1 MAVSAGYSG
10 TPLPR
15 KLGLRP
21 GSRIAI
27 LHAPD
32 GFNKAIEPLPHGVT
46 MLSRLASDVDVLI
59 FFTEQQKELRAR
71 FDRLVDSVRPDGML
85 WICWPKKAS
94 KRQTDLTEDR
104 IRAIALEGGVVDV
117 KVCAIDEVWSGLK
130 LVRRTRDRAPTTR

>member
-1 MAVSAGYSG
+1 MSAGYSG

-27 LHAPD
+27 LNAPEAFD
-32 GFNKAIEPLPHGVT
+32 TAIEPLPHGVT
-46 MLSRLASDVDVLI
+46 VLKRMASDVDTLI
-59 FFTEQQKELRAR
+59 FFTDSERTLRDR
-71 FDRLVDSVRPDGML
+71 FDRLVSAVKQDGML

-94 KRQTDLTEDR
+94 KVPTDLTEDR

-130 LVRRTRDRAPTTR
+130 LVRRTRDRAPTAR

>member
-1 MAVSAGYSG
+1 MTAGYSG

-21 GSRIAI
+21 GARIAI

-32 GFNKAIEPLPHGVT
+32 GFEKAIEPLPHGATLLRRV
-46 MLSRLASDVDVLI
+46 SADVDVMI
-59 FFTEQQKELRAR
+59 FFTEQQKELRDR
-71 FDRLVDSVRPDGML
+71 FDRLVDSVKPDGML

>member
-1 MAVSAGYSG
+1 MSAGYSG

-32 GFNKAIEPLPHGVT
+32 GFDKAIEPLPHGVT
-46 MLSRLASDVDVLI
+46 MLSRLTSDIDVLI

-94 KRQTDLTEDR
+94 KRLTDLTEDR

>member
-1 MAVSAGYSG
+1 MSAGYSG

-32 GFNKAIEPLPHGVT
+32 GFDKAIEPLPHGVT

>member
-1 MAVSAGYSG
+1 VSAGYSG

-32 GFNKAIEPLPHGVT
+32 GFDKAIEPLPHGVT

>member
-1 MAVSAGYSG
+1 MTAGYSG

-21 GSRIAI
+21 GTRIAVI
-27 LHAPD
+27 HAPE
-32 GFNKAIEPLPHGVT
+32 GFLQAIEPLPHGT
-46 MLSRLASDVDVLI
+46 TLLSRASADCDVMI
-59 FFTEQQKELRAR
+59 FFTEAEKELRDR
-71 FDRLVDSVRPDGML
+71 FDRLVDSVKPDGML

-117 KVCAIDEVWSGLK
+117 KVCAIDDVWSGLK

>member
-1 MAVSAGYSG
+1 MSAGYSG

-27 LHAPD
+27 VNGPD
-32 GFNKAIEPLPHGVT
+32 TFGKAIEPLPHGVT
-46 MLSRLASDVDVLI
+46 ILKRMAADVDTLI
-59 FFTEQQKELRAR
+59 FFTDSETTLRDK
-71 FDRLVDSVRPDGML
+71 FEKLVEAVKQDGML

-94 KRQTDLTEDR
+94 KVPTDLTEDR